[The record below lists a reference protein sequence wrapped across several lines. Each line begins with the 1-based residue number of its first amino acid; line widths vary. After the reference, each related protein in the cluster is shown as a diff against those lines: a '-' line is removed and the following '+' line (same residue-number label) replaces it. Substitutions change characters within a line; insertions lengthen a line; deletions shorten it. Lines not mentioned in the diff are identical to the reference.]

1 MFLSALNSNSN
12 KAWEFASHFSLFN
25 RHELS
30 ACCVPEPVLRTVG
43 IKDDR
48 DQAPCPTTS
57 HSGTLGPGQDE
68 RPGME
73 LNVTGSQAGQSR

>member
-1 MFLSALNSNSN
+1 MFLSALKTNYN
-12 KAWEFASHFSLFN
+12 KAWELASHFIFFS

-30 ACCVPEPVLRTVG
+30 GCCVLELVLRIVG
-43 IKDDR
+43 IKDNR